1 MQSLVYDTHSACM
14 NETKVEGLLQEI
26 TDQVLSQKSILLDY
40 PDCHQVRIQ
49 HNSLHFTLSCPY
61 SQSLNVVG

>member
-26 TDQVLSQKSILLDY
+26 TQEMWGF
-40 PDCHQVRIQ
+40 
-49 HNSLHFTLSCPY
+49 SL
-61 SQSLNVVG
+61 VVMTQGLGS